1 MELHWP
7 GYPRCLLT
15 SSADWPIRARAA
27 SSAAASTRR
36 RIVPTHVTSLSAQAP
51 FWSCSQLACPL
62 QVVPGPQPTY
72 TEVCSSCSRLHL
84 TAKSVYH
91 SSPAG
96 NSCEVHQAVCHSGE
110 LGSVSSCA
118 HCAAALGI
126 LLLFCAVGLLPC
138 SCCFSTPSA
147 DRSSGE
153 FEPADEHSLLHSAD
167 QSSMH
172 VPIIQARV
180 GASSWLLHLPPRH
193 CSAIAI
199 SPVVHSL
206 FSSSTVCC
214 TLLAVVSCRCS
225 FSPHRAASAFG
236 TPPLAYAAA
245 FNAVASNQCGTHQP
259 GRRE

>member
-1 MELHWP
+1 MSWGEVVSLPVSQSTCSRRSGSWLDR
-7 GYPRCLLT
+7 PR
-15 SSADWPIRARAA
+15 SSGISFSADWPIRARAA

-138 SCCFSTPSA
+138 S
-147 DRSSGE
+147 
-153 FEPADEHSLLHSAD
+153 
-167 QSSMH
+167 
-172 VPIIQARV
+172 
-180 GASSWLLHLPPRH
+180 
-193 CSAIAI
+193 
-199 SPVVHSL
+199 
-206 FSSSTVCC
+206 
-214 TLLAVVSCRCS
+214 
-225 FSPHRAASAFG
+225 
-236 TPPLAYAAA
+236 
-245 FNAVASNQCGTHQP
+245 
-259 GRRE
+259 

>member
-1 MELHWP
+1 MSWGEVVSLPVSQSTCSRRSGSWLDR
-7 GYPRCLLT
+7 PR
-15 SSADWPIRARAA
+15 SSGISFSADWPIRARAA
-27 SSAAASTRR
+27 SSAAAASTRR

-138 SCCFSTPSA
+138 S
-147 DRSSGE
+147 
-153 FEPADEHSLLHSAD
+153 
-167 QSSMH
+167 
-172 VPIIQARV
+172 
-180 GASSWLLHLPPRH
+180 
-193 CSAIAI
+193 
-199 SPVVHSL
+199 
-206 FSSSTVCC
+206 
-214 TLLAVVSCRCS
+214 
-225 FSPHRAASAFG
+225 
-236 TPPLAYAAA
+236 
-245 FNAVASNQCGTHQP
+245 
-259 GRRE
+259 